1 MSESAAPIVSLERQ
15 STYWGGDVAHQW
27 HLYGPPLRPC
37 AADIRAMEDAVRRF
51 ADHRGRPLNALLW
64 GVTPEI
70 ATMSWPAATQLLA
83 LDKSRPMIDLVWPG
97 DVAGFR
103 RALQRDWF
111 DYRCDADERHDVVIG
126 DGNFAPLDFPE
137 SYRALAAA
145 ASASLTDAGIVIS
158 RFWVR
163 PPKRETPEAVFEDMR
178 ANRIRSFHAFKFR
191 LAMALQENAETGVA
205 VSEVLAAW
213 KRARVDMEPLLAMTG
228 WQRET
233 VDMIHLYEGK
243 TSRLA
248 FPSIAELEALMSE
261 HFDTLETRYL
271 DYELGECCPI
281 VTYRVRGKR

>member
-1 MSESAAPIVSLERQ
+1 MSEGAASGLSPKPQ
-15 STYWGGDVAHQW
+15 ATYWGGDVAHQW

-51 ADHRGRPLNALLW
+51 TDPRARPLDALLW

-70 ATMSWPAATQLLA
+70 ASMSWPEGTQLLA
-83 LDKSRPMIDLVWPG
+83 LDKSQPMIDLVWPG

-103 RALQRDWF
+103 KAVQGDWF
-111 DYRCDADERHDVVIG
+111 EYKSTDARHDVVIG
-126 DGNFAPLDFPE
+126 DGNFAPLDFPR

-145 ASASLTDAGIVIS
+145 ARAALTDTGIVIS

-163 PPKRETPEAVFEDMR
+163 PTKPETPDAVFEDLR
-178 ANRIRSFHAFKFR
+178 ANRIQSFHAFKFR

-213 KRARVDMEPLLAMTG
+213 KRARIDMTSLLAMTG
-228 WQRET
+228 WQQET
-233 VDMIHLYEGK
+233 VDMIYLYEGK
-243 TSRLA
+243 TSRLT
-248 FPSIAELEALMSE
+248 FPTIAELEGVMSE

-271 DYELGECCPI
+271 DYELGDCCPI
-281 VTYRVRGKR
+281 VTYRVGGKR

>member
-1 MSESAAPIVSLERQ
+1 MNESAAPGMSPKPQ
-15 STYWGGDVAHQW
+15 ATYWGGDVAHQW

-51 ADHRGRPLNALLW
+51 AHRGRPLNALLW

-70 ATMSWPAATQLLA
+70 ATMSWPEGTQLLA
-83 LDKSRPMIDLVWPG
+83 VDKSQQMIDLVWPG

-103 RALQRDWF
+103 KAVQGDWF
-111 DYRCDADERHDVVIG
+111 DYRCSDVRHDVVIG
-126 DGNFAPLDFPE
+126 DGNFAPLDYPR

-145 ASASLTDAGIVIS
+145 ARAALTDTGIVIS

-163 PPKRETPEAVFEDMR
+163 PAKRETPDAVFEDLR
-178 ANRIRSFHAFKFR
+178 AHRIQSFHAFKFR
-191 LAMALQENAETGVA
+191 LAMALQENAETGVG
-205 VSEVLAAW
+205 VSDVLSAW
-213 KRARVDMEPLLAMTG
+213 KRARIDMDSLLAMTG

-233 VDMIHLYEGK
+233 VDMIYLYEGK

-248 FPSIAELEALMSE
+248 FPDTAELADVMSE
-261 HFDTLETRYL
+261 YFDPLETRYL
-271 DYELGECCPI
+271 DYEMGDHCPI